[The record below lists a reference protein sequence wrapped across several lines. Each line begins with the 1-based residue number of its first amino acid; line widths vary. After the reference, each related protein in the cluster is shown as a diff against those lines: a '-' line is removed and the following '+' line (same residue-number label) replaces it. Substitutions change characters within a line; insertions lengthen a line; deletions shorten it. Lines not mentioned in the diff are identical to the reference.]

1 MGPGDLDQALCGVEL
16 PYDPN
21 VIAGIA
27 GSEDAGVYR
36 IDDTTALVQTLDF
49 FTPIVDDPR
58 TFGRAAAANSLSDV
72 YAMGGRPLTAM
83 NIVCF
88 PTKKLGLRVLREV
101 IEGGVDILREAGVAL
116 VGGHSVEDAEPKY
129 GLSVT
134 GVVHPDRI
142 MKNSGLQPGDRI
154 ILTKAVGTGLI
165 ATAVKA
171 GLAGAESLD
180 GMVRSICTL
189 NRIASEVAVG
199 LGVKACTDV
208 TGFGL
213 AGHLAEMARAS
224 RCRVRLRSSSVPVLQ
239 GALDAAFM
247 GLVPGGAHANRAFFG
262 TWTTIDTGVSPEIVD
277 LMFDPQTSGGLLLG
291 IPAERSEE
299 LARELKKSGVQ
310 IAVDIGEVL
319 EPDSEGRVD
328 LV

>member
-1 MGPGDLDQALCGVEL
+1 MEL

-21 VIAGIA
+21 VITGIA

-58 TFGRAAAANSLSDV
+58 TFGRSAAANSLSDV

-116 VGGHSVEDAEPKY
+116 IGGHSVEDAEPKY

-171 GLAGAESLD
+171 GLAGAESMD
-180 GMVRSICTL
+180 GMVHSMCTL

-224 RCRVRLRSSSVPVLQ
+224 RCRVRLRSSSVPVLK

-247 GLVPGGAHANRAFFG
+247 GLVPGGAHANRAFFCK
-262 TWTTIDTGVSPEIVD
+262 WTTIDAGVSPETVD

-291 IPAERSEE
+291 IPADRSEE
-299 LARELKKSGVQ
+299 LVRELKKSGVQ
-310 IAVDIGEVL
+310 IAGDVGEVL

>member
-1 MGPGDLDQALCGVEL
+1 MEL

-21 VIAGIA
+21 VITGIA

-116 VGGHSVEDAEPKY
+116 IGGHSVEDAEPKY

-171 GLAGAESLD
+171 GLAGAESMD
-180 GMVRSICTL
+180 GMVHSMCTL

-224 RCRVRLRSSSVPVLQ
+224 RCRVRLRSSSVPVLK

-247 GLVPGGAHANRAFFG
+247 GLVPGGAHANRAFFCK
-262 TWTTIDTGVSPEIVD
+262 WTTIDAGVSPETVD

-291 IPAERSEE
+291 IPADRSEE
-299 LARELKKSGVQ
+299 LVRELKKSGVQ
-310 IAVDIGEVL
+310 IAGDVGEVL